1 MVTMVTVVTV
11 IAIPIGLHD
20 VCCTTCRQRHT
31 AALIHHNISEYLVI
45 EYRMDTY
52 CTAKQRGMKEE
63 DQTARM
69 STLELSTNFNL

>member
-1 MVTMVTVVTV
+1 
-11 IAIPIGLHD
+11 
-20 VCCTTCRQRHT
+20 
-31 AALIHHNISEYLVI
+31 
-45 EYRMDTY
+45 MDTY